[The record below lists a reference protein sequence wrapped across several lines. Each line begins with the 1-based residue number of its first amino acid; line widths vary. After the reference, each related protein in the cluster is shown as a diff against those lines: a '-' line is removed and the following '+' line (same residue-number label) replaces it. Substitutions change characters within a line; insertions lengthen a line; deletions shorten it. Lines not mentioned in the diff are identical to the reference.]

1 MKKIILKIL
10 YFLSFVPVLCIIGSL
25 VYFYFADGIGWP
37 GGGTSTGFDIVGL
50 VLFILFGIYW
60 FITIPI
66 LTICLIYQIFYRK
79 KVRKK

>member
-37 GGGTSTGFDIVGL
+37 GGGTSTGFDIRSEERRVGKECRL
-50 VLFILFGIYW
+50 
-60 FITIPI
+60 
-66 LTICLIYQIFYRK
+66 
-79 KVRKK
+79 

>member
-1 MKKIILKIL
+1 MKKIILKFL
-10 YFLSFVPVLCIIGSL
+10 YFLSFAPAVCIIGSSIYY
-25 VYFYFADGIGWP
+25 YFEGFGGWPFAGADGF
-37 GGGTSTGFDIVGL
+37 SAVLFL
-50 VLFILFGIYW
+50 LFILFGIYW